1 MRNERFV
8 PMTNSRSLIPH
19 HITRGGNIY
28 GGAVPQLRLAIQ
40 KNPVY
45 KVLEGSGI
53 GANRPVGIISP
64 APTLRNP
71 PSKPTLDKPT
81 FNGGDLLNS
90 ISFGSSSGKKGAA
103 KRDNIKFIF

>member
-8 PMTNSRSLIPH
+8 PMTGRAVIPH
-19 HITRGGNIY
+19 HITRGGSIY

-40 KNPVY
+40 KNPVLH

-64 APTLRNP
+64 VPTSRN
-71 PSKPTLDKPT
+71 PSKPLLDKPT
-81 FNGGDLLNS
+81 FSGGDLLNS
-90 ISFGSSSGKKGAA
+90 IAFGSSGKKGA